1 MVVER
6 DGVEEDVFVERD
18 GEEVGGLE
26 EGELEVFSEGDVV
39 VVTHC
44 VELKCGRGGRL
55 RRRGDGEDEVDCEL
69 VTGLQLDCILG

>member
-6 DGVEEDVFVERD
+6 DGVEEDVFVGRD
-18 GEEVGGLE
+18 GEEVGGLDE
-26 EGELEVFSEGDVV
+26 RELEVFLEGDVV
-39 VVTHC
+39 VVAHG
-44 VELKCGRGGRL
+44 VEEECGRRGRL